1 MRRLKCEKET
11 IILTNEDDG
20 FYDVY
25 TFNQNLQKR
34 LRSFAEK
41 YPDLQ
46 EQYVLLPE
54 MRSADPWS
62 KVYRLNGGES
72 CFAVAENYVYL
83 SREGDVVFPLTDDST
98 LVAEF
103 PVYVYRYGEQDG
115 RITYRV
121 RISGARPDYFTPS
134 LTLRSGAVASFT
146 FDKER
151 GEWVTQFKRSDFGAD
166 ERALIHLTGLR
177 GEETA
182 AFLPVTG
189 R

>member
-1 MRRLKCEKET
+1 MS
-11 IILTNEDDG
+11 I
-20 FYDVY
+20 
-25 TFNQNLQKR
+25 
-34 LRSFAEK
+34 
-41 YPDLQ
+41 
-46 EQYVLLPE
+46 
-54 MRSADPWS
+54 
-62 KVYRLNGGES
+62 
-72 CFAVAENYVYL
+72 
-83 SREGDVVFPLTDDST
+83 FPARADDST

-177 GEETA
+177 GEETDT
-182 AFLPVTG
+182 FLPGGHAARDHRRAERPLGQRHAGGGQRPAVPRG
-189 R
+189 